1 MRQWTSRSPPGGADC
16 ALPAGRRV
24 AEPDPCVPR
33 AARLRG
39 RSSAP
44 DSGEDIPRVS
54 SRSSQPD
61 HRSSRGFYRC
71 CAASPDGRIRSGAWY
86 LLRGLVA
93 ALRALELGAEVTLLE
108 KGDRLGGSF
117 VYSSGYL
124 WSYKDLPTFRREA
137 PGGDITLQ
145 RLILERLGPDLE
157 WLEGHGAA
165 VLTRETGNPL
175 TIGARLDPEQTVAAL
190 ADRIAAAGGRVLLGT
205 ALRGLVR
212 DPEGH
217 IAGVR
222 GRRT

>member
-1 MRQWTSRSPPGGADC
+1 MRHSTSPSPPEGADR

-71 CAASPDGRIRSGAWY
+71 CAASPDGRKRSGAWY

-108 KGDRLGGSF
+108 KATGSVALLSTPAATSGPTKTCRPSGGRPRAATSPCRGLSWSDWGLT
-117 VYSSGYL
+117 SSGWRATVPL
-124 WSYKDLPTFRREA
+124 SLRARRA
-137 PGGDITLQ
+137 
-145 RLILERLGPDLE
+145 
-157 WLEGHGAA
+157 
-165 VLTRETGNPL
+165 TR
-175 TIGARLDPEQTVAAL
+175 
-190 ADRIAAAGGRVLLGT
+190 
-205 ALRGLVR
+205 
-212 DPEGH
+212 
-217 IAGVR
+217 
-222 GRRT
+222 